1 MKDFFI
7 SYNKADRK
15 WAEWIAWK
23 LEEANYDVVIQAW
36 DFRPGENFVLRMQDA
51 LNNTQKMILVL
62 SDDYLS
68 SSFTAAEWSAV
79 FATDPAAKERK
90 LVPVRVRECK
100 PDGLLGTLIYVD
112 LSILSEP
119 DAEAALLGAFAPR
132 AKPSVAPTFPGKDKG
147 KRIRPSEFPGNP
159 QLGNSVSTV
168 QSRVPEIES
177 VAPKVPVPIFERIKL
192 NDDLNAIVP
201 GQFNMLL
208 FALNPPPGLVPPM
221 PAPQAERS
229 TALLAWATS
238 PSGVGLKTLEE
249 VLRLITNPR

>member
-23 LEEANYDVVIQAW
+23 LEEANYEVVIQAW

-62 SDDYLS
+62 SEDYLS

-100 PDGLLGTLIYVD
+100 PEGLLGPLIYVD
-112 LSILSEP
+112 LSNLSEP
-119 DAEAALLGAFAPR
+119 DAKAALLGAFAPR
-132 AKPSVAPTFPGKDKG
+132 VKPSDPPTFPGK
-147 KRIRPSEFPGNP
+147 EFPGNS
-159 QLGNSVSTV
+159 QLGNSVSMV
-168 QSRVPEIES
+168 QGRVPEIES
-177 VAPKVPVPIFERIKL
+177 VAPKVPVPIFERMKL

-208 FALNPPPGLVPPM
+208 FSLNPPPGLVPPM